1 MIRKK
6 RISEYSYIRASDVH
20 REIMY
25 YEVLDK
31 DDNLLMTISPDPE
44 GHYDVYFEK
53 LRGGRVI
60 RLDLLKEILAKM
72 ETSLDEDGDWNDDE
86 WGIKEKPANE
96 N

>member
-72 ETSLDEDGDWNDDE
+72 EPPLRRAAPGQPGRSLYVFVCVW
-86 WGIKEKPANE
+86 
-96 N
+96 